1 MAKLTQ
7 SVRPTSK
14 LLRFSKI
21 KRTKKQPNLPRVNL
35 ISSISLTCLYRYLSI
50 VTIQMIVTSKSNRQE
65 KEDNLYTSQKVA
77 IITGGSSGIGRE
89 TAVGLAKEGVRVVIA
104 ARRAEESEETLQLVK
119 ETGGDGI
126 FIKTDVGLED
136 EVKQLVELTVGKYGR
151 LDYAF
156 NNAGIEETPKSFV
169 DQTSS
174 VFDNIMN
181 INVKGV
187 WLSMKYEI
195 PQMLKNG
202 GGAIVNTSSGLGV
215 IGMPEMPVYVASKH
229 AVLGLTKSAALE
241 YAKSGIRINAVAP
254 GAIETEMYERAV
266 GDNKQLQETLN
277 AMHPIG
283 RIGKPEEIAN
293 AVVWLLSDKASFV
306 TGHTLLVD
314 GGVVSR

>member
-1 MAKLTQ
+1 MT
-7 SVRPTSK
+7 
-14 LLRFSKI
+14 
-21 KRTKKQPNLPRVNL
+21 N
-35 ISSISLTCLYRYLSI
+35 
-50 VTIQMIVTSKSNRQE
+50 
-65 KEDNLYTSQKVA
+65 QKVA
-77 IITGGSSGIGRE
+77 IITGASSGIGRA
-89 TAVGLAKEGVRVVIA
+89 TAVALAKEGVRVVLA
-104 ARRAEESEETLQLVK
+104 ARRAKESEETLQLVK
-119 ETGGDGI
+119 KAGSDGI
-126 FIKTDVGLED
+126 FVKTDVASEH
-136 EVKQLVELTVGKYGR
+136 EIEQLVELAVGKYGR

-156 NNAGIEETPKSFV
+156 NNAGVVEDATSFV

-202 GGAIVNTSSGLGV
+202 GGAIVNNSSGLGV
-215 IGMPEMPVYVASKH
+215 IGMPQMPVYIASKH

-254 GAIETEMYERAV
+254 GAIETDMLQRTVDA
-266 GDNKQLQETLN
+266 NSQLREQFN
-277 AMHPIG
+277 AMTPIG
-283 RIGKPEEIAN
+283 HIGKPEEIAN
-293 AVVWLLSDKASFV
+293 AVAWLLSDKASFV